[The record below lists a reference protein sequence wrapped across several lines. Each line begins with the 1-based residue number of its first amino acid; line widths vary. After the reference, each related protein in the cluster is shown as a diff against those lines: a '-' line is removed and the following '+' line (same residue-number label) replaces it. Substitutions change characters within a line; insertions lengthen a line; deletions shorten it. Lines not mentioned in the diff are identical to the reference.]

1 MLNAI
6 GIYSII
12 SAQVI
17 RLRALASKQPELRL
31 QESGINPEDYK
42 ILALYLVKK
51 NYMTIQSISLILIQM
66 KIKY

>member
-17 RLRALASKQPELRL
+17 RLGALASKQPELRL

-51 NYMTIQSISLILIQM
+51 NYMTIQSISLIFIGM